1 MLLKGILSICSLILL
16 IISCSNSD
24 LNKSFQLSTTI
35 DTTRASIGDLIS
47 YKVLTHNI
55 GNKYFDISKNEFSEP
70 LELRNSKLLLD
81 KKEKVIGAE
90 FILSVWDT
98 GKVTIPS
105 MNINIYNSDSTFD
118 FTIASDSI
126 VIEVVSLVDI
136 TGNQRMKPLKGP
148 LPIQTIFP
156 LRIVS
161 LFLLLSIIVYGLYY
175 FYGKRLD
182 DLDHNIKSKPNIEA
196 ADKIAFRKLDLLIKE
211 SENTQ
216 FNIKE
221 FYVDLSYILRE
232 YVENTV
238 YIKSLEMTTEE
249 IIRNKVLFPFN
260 DKSLNIWIDI
270 LNRADLSKY
279 AKSNPNKNVCRN
291 NLDLSK
297 NFITETT
304 FAWKV
309 LNE

>member
-1 MLLKGILSICSLILL
+1 M
-16 IISCSNSD
+16 
-24 LNKSFQLSTTI
+24 
-35 DTTRASIGDLIS
+35 
-47 YKVLTHNI
+47 
-55 GNKYFDISKNEFSEP
+55 
-70 LELRNSKLLLD
+70 RNSKLLLD

-105 MNINIYNSDSTFD
+105 MNINIYESDSTFD

-161 LFLLLSIIVYGLYY
+161 LILLLSIIVYGLYY

-182 DLDHNIKSKPNIEA
+182 DLDDNIKSKPNIEA

-211 SENTQ
+211 SENTR

-221 FYVDLSYILRE
+221 FYVDLSYILL
-232 YVENTV
+232 
-238 YIKSLEMTTEE
+238 SLIHISEPT
-249 IIRNKVLFPFN
+249 RP
-260 DKSLNIWIDI
+260 
-270 LNRADLSKY
+270 Y
-279 AKSNPNKNVCRN
+279 
-291 NLDLSK
+291 
-297 NFITETT
+297 
-304 FAWKV
+304 
-309 LNE
+309 

>member
-1 MLLKGILSICSLILL
+1 MLLKRILSICSLILL

-24 LNKSFQLSTTI
+24 LNKSFQLTTTI

-136 TGNQRMKPLKGP
+136 TGNQSMKPLKGP

-161 LFLLLSIIVYGLYY
+161 LILLLSIIIYGLYY

-182 DLDHNIKSKPNIEA
+182 DLDDNIKSNPNIES
-196 ADKIAFRKLDLLIKE
+196 ADKIAFRKLDLLINE

-216 FNIKE
+216 LNIKE
-221 FYVDLSYILRE
+221 FYIDLSYILRE
-232 YVENTV
+232 YVENSV
-238 YIKSLEMTTEE
+238 YVKSLEMTTEE
-249 IIRNKVLFPFN
+249 IIRNKALFPFN
-260 DKSLNIWIDI
+260 DESLNIWIDI

-291 NLDLSK
+291 DLDLSK
-297 NFITETT
+297 NFIKDTT